1 MFPIESHEF
10 NFIRPFVQFS
20 LLDTLFSS
28 RRRNYYYRPPPYPL
42 SIPRSSEIP
51 HPLESMEKKRS
62 FPKWNRSNSNPP
74 SIRADI
80 NFNLSPSPLHD
91 SRIHRV
97 LGILSPR
104 FRRGEI
110 GESSRPEMGFHL
122 GGGMLLVDLC
132 PKEDRGKLA
141 ETYFRDRYLM
151 ESWNVSPNL
160 PIFNFETWHP
170 NPFQFLFFGKLCY
183 CYFLWMM
190 DVGKERNGKG
200 RSLPSN
206 VIIGWIR
213 RFDIENGVLE
223 LG

>member
-1 MFPIESHEF
+1 MFPIESYEF

-122 GGGMLLVDLC
+122 GGRDVVGWSLS
-132 PKEDRGKLA
+132 ERRSGKIGGNI
-141 ETYFRDRYLM
+141 F
-151 ESWNVSPNL
+151 SWQISDGIL
-160 PIFNFETWHP
+160 
-170 NPFQFLFFGKLCY
+170 
-183 CYFLWMM
+183 
-190 DVGKERNGKG
+190 ERF
-200 RSLPSN
+200 P
-206 VIIGWIR
+206 
-213 RFDIENGVLE
+213 
-223 LG
+223 

>member
-1 MFPIESHEF
+1 MFPIESYEF

-80 NFNLSPSPLHD
+80 NFNLSLSPLHD

-132 PKEDRGKLA
+132 PKEDRGKLSRKHIFV
-141 ETYFRDRYLM
+141 TDIWWNLGTFPLIFQYLI
-151 ESWNVSPNL
+151 SKLDIRIRSNFFSSVSCV
-160 PIFNFETWHP
+160 IATFSGW
-170 NPFQFLFFGKLCY
+170 
-183 CYFLWMM
+183 WMLER
-190 DVGKERNGKG
+190 KEKG
-200 RSLPSN
+200 RGE
-206 VIIGWIR
+206 VYHQM
-213 RFDIENGVLE
+213 
-223 LG
+223 